1 MSIIASLLLI
11 LIINSIYK
19 RYMPVYGIPQIDFG
33 KIYGDTDV
41 SLLDVRDNQA
51 AHRSPVEGAVNIPYA
66 YLRRNHGEMEN
77 KEIYLM
83 ASTMMDINLS
93 ARFLIK
99 KGFNVNGY
107 YIKPQSKKTMKNA
120 GLKKERYSME
130 YTEQMKNRMKR
141 VEGQVKGILR
151 MMEENKEC
159 KDLVV
164 QMSAAR
170 NALDRAIGLV
180 VSSNLEQCVRDQI
193 EKGESTEDHIQEA
206 VNLLVKSR

>member
-1 MSIIASLLLI
+1 
-11 LIINSIYK
+11 
-19 RYMPVYGIPQIDFG
+19 
-33 KIYGDTDV
+33 
-41 SLLDVRDNQA
+41 
-51 AHRSPVEGAVNIPYA
+51 
-66 YLRRNHGEMEN
+66 
-77 KEIYLM
+77 
-83 ASTMMDINLS
+83 
-93 ARFLIK
+93 
-99 KGFNVNGY
+99 
-107 YIKPQSKKTMKNA
+107 
-120 GLKKERYSME
+120 ME